1 METANQY
8 AARYS
13 SLPRLETKYRDIA
26 DGNLEARCLHGL
38 NISPLE
44 TKYRDIADGNLEARC
59 LHGLN
64 ISPLET
70 KYRDIADGN
79 LVCRNVYN
87 KIIFRWK
94 PSTAM

>member
-13 SLPRLETKYRDIA
+13 SLPR
-26 DGNLEARCLHGL
+26 
-38 NISPLE
+38 LE